1 MQPEKETV
9 SVAAP
14 HFWDRVAWGM
24 VLVLTLGWG
33 LAPSS
38 LISYINRMSW

>member
-1 MQPEKETV
+1 
-9 SVAAP
+9 
-14 HFWDRVAWGM
+14 M